1 MKTAA
6 PLDSLLGKRSDF
18 LSFLERRVGDRA
30 LAEDILQDAFAKS
43 GGALTQLREDE
54 SAVAWFYRVLRNAVI
69 DHHRRSRTARAGLD
83 RFAEESQAEMP
94 SPEVRDAVCRCV
106 LRLTDTLSVDQAEIL
121 RKVEVEDMSVKDFA
135 EAAGI
140 TAGTA
145 GVRLFRAR
153 QSLRRAVL
161 ASCGTCCSARGC
173 VDCTC
178 ADPTDPA

>member
-1 MKTAA
+1 MATAT

-43 GGALTQLREDE
+43 ADALSQLREDE

-69 DHHRRSRTARAGLD
+69 DHHRRSRTSRAALA
-83 RFAEESQAEMP
+83 RFAHEVESEVPAAE
-94 SPEVRDAVCRCV
+94 VKAAVCSCV
-106 LRLTDTLSVDQAEIL
+106 LRLAGTLSSDHAEIL
-121 RKVEVEDMSVKDFA
+121 RKVEVEDMSVKDYA
-135 EAAGI
+135 DAAGLA
-140 TAGTA
+140 AGTA

-153 QSLRRAVL
+153 ESLRRAVI
-161 ASCGTCCSARGC
+161 ASCGTCCGARGC

-178 ADPTDPA
+178 PDPADGP